1 MTRPVWRTE
10 RRFESDLS
18 RYAPPADNQSSEGK
32 VTGKVRFP
40 SDNES
45 DSDED
50 EVPGAYAVTRV
61 SETSPQIDE
70 VWDPTERRY
79 HSPLFDDEP
88 ASSNDGLQTTPDSI
102 EDAEIARAS
111 RGSVDTSNIKT
122 WRSRRCAF
130 LILFMLIG
138 IWAIGAT
145 IGYLSMK
152 GMRG

>member
-18 RYAPPADNQSSEGK
+18 RYAPPADSQSSEGK

-40 SDNES
+40 SDDES
-45 DSDED
+45 DSDGD

-61 SETSPQIDE
+61 SETTPQIDD

-79 HSPLFDDEP
+79 HSRLFDDEP
-88 ASSNDGLQTTPDSI
+88 ASSNDGLQTAPDSI
-102 EDAEIARAS
+102 EDAEIARVS
-111 RGSVDTSNIKT
+111 RGSVDTLDIKT

-145 IGYLSMK
+145 IGYLSMQ